1 MSISPLT
8 LIRSAVETLLAAPVG
23 DPPAAPTP
31 AGDRIFGNRTA
42 AFSKNE
48 LPALAVHSL
57 EDEPAP
63 EYSAINPV
71 RQASIL
77 VEAHNQTK
85 EEGGADTEQN
95 AWLVERTVMD
105 SQDLG
110 LLDDGPVEIKKITWV
125 KTSPVLKTPEGIL
138 PEVGQ
143 VEFVV
148 TYKWRRPIEE
158 QDLAPFLIIHF
169 NQLGLPPE
177 EGGAPVEVR
186 VDLPQE

>member
-8 LIRSAVETLLAAPVG
+8 LIRSAVETLLATQAG
-23 DPPAAPTP
+23 DPLAWPTP

-57 EDEPAP
+57 EDEPGP
-63 EYSAINPV
+63 EYSKINPV

-85 EEGGADTEQN
+85 EEGGADTEQT

-110 LLDDGPVEIKKITWV
+110 LPADGPLEIKEITWA
-125 KTSPVLKTPEGIL
+125 KTSPILETPEGLL
-138 PEVGQ
+138 PGVGQ
-143 VEFVV
+143 VRFVV

-158 QDLAPFLIIHF
+158 MDLQPFLEIHF
-169 NQLGLPPE
+169 TQYGKPPE
-177 EGGAPVEVR
+177 EGGALVEVH